1 MPSTPCPCS
10 TAAALWCMTIR
21 QPMRPLTAILTDS
34 QRHTYSALLVL
45 TLTSSAL
52 YDTEAPYNVS
62 LQSLAGYLAVED
74 SYGLENATVSAGAAS
89 GIAASEDLVLQ
100 RLGGSSAEVGL
111 LLTSSSQDFSPV
123 TISIAGRSG
132 IVLDAVFLPHAV
144 WSLHCQTLCLIQDK
158 SQGSMISPHCL
169 DGIAEGHRPP

>member
-1 MPSTPCPCS
+1 MQVVLNNAVNTVSMQHSRCTVVYDNQ
-10 TAAALWCMTIR
+10 TAYETLDSN
-21 QPMRPLTAILTDS
+21 LTGS

-89 GIAASEDLVLQ
+89 GIAASEDLVLR

-111 LLTSSSQDFSPV
+111 LLTSSSEDFSPV
-123 TISIAGRSG
+123 TISIAGLS
-132 IVLDAVFLPHAV
+132 VLASCSLTLALPD
-144 WSLHCQTLCLIQDK
+144 TLLVTGQAARYPDL
-158 SQGSMISPHCL
+158 QAM
-169 DGIAEGHRPP
+169 A

>member
-1 MPSTPCPCS
+1 MQVVLNNAVNTVSMQHSRCTVVYDNQ
-10 TAAALWCMTIR
+10 TAYETLDSNFTG
-21 QPMRPLTAILTDS
+21 S

-89 GIAASEDLVLQ
+89 GIAASEDLVLR

-123 TISIAGRSG
+123 TISIAGLS
-132 IVLDAVFLPHAV
+132 ILASCDLTLALPDTLLV
-144 WSLHCQTLCLIQDK
+144 TGQTARYPDLQA
-158 SQGSMISPHCL
+158 M
-169 DGIAEGHRPP
+169 A